1 MILETNSYIRNLF
14 ELEIEDYDKAIR
26 VGNFYSNSHV
36 QYESNGDKDK
46 NLSFKKEL
54 NKLKPHLKEIR
65 DDLEKSDT

>member
-1 MILETNSYIRNLF
+1 MSYHLTVEHLF

-26 VGNFYSNSHV
+26 VSNFYSNNYV